1 MPALAAHALTRRFG
15 SLTAVDRASFTIERG
30 EIFGLLGPNG
40 SGKST
45 IIRMLCGLLRPTS
58 GEAEVDGIDVV
69 RHPDLVKPRIG
80 YMSQRFSLY
89 RDLTVHENLQFYG
102 QVYGLRGVRLRS
114 RRAAV
119 VELLGLADYL
129 DRLAGLLS
137 GGWQQRLALACA
149 LLHEPRVV
157 FLDEPTA
164 GIDPV
169 ARRQLWDLLFELS
182 AAGTTFLVTTH
193 YMDEAERCTQ
203 VAYLYLSRLVSC
215 GKPADLKALPVVHPP
230 QTRWLRL
237 ESPQSSRAYVLLRQT
252 PGVLRATIFGEA
264 LHLLVEETLDAARL
278 SAMLRAEGLSSTEP
292 VAVEP
297 SLEDVFVALTEEHAA
312 ERR

>member
-1 MPALAAHALTRRFG
+1 MPALAVHELTRRFG
-15 SLTAVDRASFTIERG
+15 TFTAVDRASFRIERG
-30 EIFGLLGPNG
+30 ELFGLLGPNG

-58 GEAEVDGIDVV
+58 GQAEVDGVDVV
-69 RHPDLVKPRIG
+69 RHPDRVKPRIG

-102 QVYGLRGVRLRS
+102 QVYGLRGVRLRE
-114 RRAAV
+114 RRTAV
-119 VELLGLADYL
+119 VELLGLHDYL
-129 DRLAGLLS
+129 GRLAGLLS

-149 LLHEPRVV
+149 LLHEPSVV

-182 AAGTTFLVTTH
+182 AGGTTFLVTTH

-203 VAYLYLSRLVSC
+203 VAYLYLSKLVSC
-215 GKPADLKALPVVHPP
+215 GKPAELKALPIVHPSG
-230 QTRWLRL
+230 TRWLRL
-237 ESPQSSRAYVLLRQT
+237 ESPQSSRAYVLLRKT

-264 LHLLVEETLDAARL
+264 LHLLVEETLDPARLFEMLRANGL
-278 SAMLRAEGLSSTEP
+278 SAMEP
-292 VAVEP
+292 APVEP
-297 SLEDVFVALTEEHAA
+297 SLEDVFVALTEHQAA
-312 ERR
+312 RPR

>member
-1 MPALAAHALTRRFG
+1 MPALAARALTRRFG
-15 SLTAVDRASFTIERG
+15 PLTAVDHVSFSIERG

-58 GEAEVDGIDVV
+58 GEALVDGIDVV

-89 RDLTVHENLQFYG
+89 RDLTVQENLQFYG
-102 QVYGLRGVRLRS
+102 QVYGLGGARLRS
-114 RRAAV
+114 RRDAV
-119 VELLGLADYL
+119 VELLGLHDYL
-129 DRLAGLLS
+129 SRLAGLLS

-203 VAYLYLSRLVSC
+203 VAYLYLSKLVTC
-215 GKPADLKALPVVHPP
+215 GKPAELKALPVVHPP
-230 QTRWLRL
+230 RTRWLRL
-237 ESPQSSRAYVLLRQT
+237 ESQQSSRAYVHVRQM

-264 LHLLVEETLDAARL
+264 LHLLVQETLDAASL
-278 SAMLRAEGLSSTEP
+278 SAALRAAGLHGTEP

-297 SLEDVFVALTEEHAA
+297 SLEDVFVALTEQHAA
-312 ERR
+312 QPR

>member
-1 MPALAAHALTRRFG
+1 MSALAANALTRRFG
-15 SLTAVDRASFTIERG
+15 TLTAVDRASFCIERG

-58 GEAEVDGIDVV
+58 GEAQVDGIDVV
-69 RHPDLVKPRIG
+69 RHPDMVKPRIG

-89 RDLTVHENLQFYG
+89 RDLTVYENLQFYG
-102 QVYGLRGVRLRS
+102 QVYGLRGARLRS

-119 VELLGLADYL
+119 VELVGLGDYL

-182 AAGTTFLVTTH
+182 ASGTTFLVTTH

-203 VAYLYLSRLVSC
+203 VAYLYLSKLVTC
-215 GKPADLKALPVVHPP
+215 GRPAELKALAVVHPP
-230 QTRWLRL
+230 GTRWLRL
-237 ESPQSSRAYVLLRQT
+237 ESEQSSRAYVLLKQT

-264 LHLLVEETLDAARL
+264 LHLLVEETLDAASL
-278 SAMLRAEGLSSTEP
+278 SAVLRAAGLSGTEP
-292 VAVEP
+292 SAVEP
-297 SLEDVFVALTEEHAA
+297 SLEDVFVALTEQQTVQS
-312 ERR
+312 R

>member
-1 MPALAAHALTRRFG
+1 MLSIKNLYVSVEGQEILKGINLEVKP
-15 SLTAVDRASFTIERG
+15 G
-30 EIFGLLGPNG
+30 EIHAIMGPNG

-102 QVYGLRGVRLRS
+102 QVYGLRGARLRS

-119 VELLGLADYL
+119 VELVGLADYL

-182 AAGTTFLVTTH
+182 ASGTTFLVTTH

-230 QTRWLRL
+230 HTRWLRL
-237 ESPQSSRAYVLLRQT
+237 ESPHSSQAYVLLKQT
-252 PGVLRATIFGEA
+252 PGVRRATIFGEA
-264 LHLLVEETLDAARL
+264 LHLLVEETLEAARL
-278 SAMLRAEGLSSTEP
+278 SATLRAAGLAATEP
-292 VAVEP
+292 APAEP
-297 SLEDVFVALTEEHAA
+297 SLEDVFVALTEESAA